1 MNDLFIQ
8 AIEMVDFRAA
18 MRTAV
23 KIIGR
28 RFART
33 EFSGNTCSR
42 RYLSDQEVD
51 GSIEVRTSGP
61 GIRVRRRVM
70 RKNRQVLKS
79 MADG

>member
-1 MNDLFIQ
+1 
-8 AIEMVDFRAA
+8 

-42 RYLSDQEVD
+42 RYLSNQEVD
-51 GSIEVRTSGP
+51 GSIEVRTSGLES
-61 GIRVRRRVM
+61 GF
-70 RKNRQVLKS
+70 
-79 MADG
+79 ADVSCGRIGKF